1 MASHILINQM
11 PSGKAALQG
20 NSAVAVPLHQPL
32 EEAIAQ
38 LQYLL
43 SPMKRLS
50 QSQQLY
56 RLTKQADK
64 LVYGGVKAWR
74 RIQGEGNGLLV

>member
-1 MASHILINQM
+1 ML
-11 PSGKAALQG
+11 
-20 NSAVAVPLHQPL
+20 LHQPL
-32 EEAIAQ
+32 EEPVTQ
-38 LQYLL
+38 NEDLL

-56 RLTKQADK
+56 RLAEQADK
-64 LVYGGVKAWR
+64 FVYGGVQAYR